1 MTAAHISL
9 RQIEAFRATMQ
20 AGTVV
25 AAASLLSITQPAVSR
40 LLGLLELR
48 IGFAL
53 FDRRGRRLIPTPE
66 AQQLY
71 REIERIHLGVE
82 RIAHVALDIKTQRA
96 GALRIAVLPAIA
108 QWLAPRVTQAFLQS
122 RPSVR
127 VLLDSLPSRQIA
139 ELVATHQYDMGVVE
153 MPVLQ
158 TSLEVDL
165 IEGIESVVVLPAR
178 HRLAERASVSVHD
191 LVSERLVLLT
201 HHSLQRRR
209 IEDWFARRRLIP
221 NVVAETPQS
230 TIACALVAA
239 GAGVAIVSRVAAAS
253 WSFASSTLAIRRLKE
268 RVTTD
273 VALVFPVIG
282 TRSKLVESYARE
294 MRAEIR
300 RLLREP
306 TATA

>member
-82 RIAHVALDIKTQRA
+82 RITHVALDIKTQRA

-108 QWLAPRVTQAFLQS
+108 QWLAPRVTQAFLQP

-191 LVSERLVLLT
+191 LVPERLVLLT

-253 WSFASSTLAIRRLKE
+253 WTFAPSTLAIRRLKE

-300 RLLREP
+300 RLLRGP
-306 TATA
+306 TAAA